1 MTPLY
6 SALAGPRK
14 ASDLRHINLFILA
27 ERKGVA
33 TWKLFTEQYPMQKS
47 LWFCFILR
55 VISLHFNA
63 NAYQMDDSICLLLLP
78 DCLFFVGMSFA
89 AGVFGAGLLGASTAC
104 ILCGG
109 ESLNL
114 QS

>member
-14 ASDLRHINLFILA
+14 ASDLQHINLVFLA

-33 TWKLFTEQYPMQKS
+33 MWKLFTEQYPMQKS
-47 LWFCFILR
+47 LWFCLILR

-63 NAYQMDDSICLLLLP
+63 NAYQMDDCYMFASPARL
-78 DCLFFVGMSFA
+78 SF
-89 AGVFGAGLLGASTAC
+89 
-104 ILCGG
+104 LCGHVICSW
-109 ESLNL
+109 SL
-114 QS
+114 